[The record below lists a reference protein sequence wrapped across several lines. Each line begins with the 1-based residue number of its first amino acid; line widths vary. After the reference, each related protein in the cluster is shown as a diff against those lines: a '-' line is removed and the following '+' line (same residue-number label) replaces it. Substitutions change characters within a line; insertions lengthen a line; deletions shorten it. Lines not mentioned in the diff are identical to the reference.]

1 MAGRATLSFIGP
13 EEVFLSGEPEVTY
26 FVEKYQARTPFASR
40 VDVVPFYENHAN
52 FGTEKVLTLPR
63 SGDLITNIYL
73 RVELPAGA
81 VVLDSAGTLL
91 FSYIELY
98 FGSELIERL
107 WGEYI
112 EMRSDLGVPAAMQ
125 PGLSTLV
132 GKNLTFSGPANP
144 SYTIQLP
151 FSIMKKGIP
160 LCAFRE
166 DVTLRFL
173 WNPTSVF
180 LAPTSP
186 RISQFFS
193 AHLNIEY
200 TYISDYEINYLRRP
214 HIQIIEQVQLA
225 NYFSY
230 KNGGAARVFQTN
242 LDFYNQVKELYF
254 VLQNDTALGYDYS
267 IGATGS
273 STSIGTGDILSNL
286 ELKFNNVER
295 IYGNVGSPTFLRIIQ
310 PMEYHTRLPDR
321 LFYLYSF
328 CIEPESEIPSGVVNF
343 SLINNQNIKFTLL
356 PNPNNVNIR
365 IYARSYNFLQFG
377 NGSVSTMFSN
387 FF

>member
-26 FVEKYQARTPFASR
+26 FIQKYQARTPFASR
-40 VDVVPFYENHAN
+40 VDVVPFYENVLN

-73 RVELPAGA
+73 RAEIPANA
-81 VVLDSAGTLL
+81 IVLDSAGTLL

-112 EMRSDLGVPAAMQ
+112 EIASDLGVPAAMQ

-132 GKNLTFSGPANP
+132 GKNLKFSSPANS
-144 SYTIQLP
+144 SYTIKLP
-151 FSIMKKGIP
+151 FSILKRGIP
-160 LCAFRE
+160 ICDFRE
-166 DVTLRFL
+166 DVTLRIA

-186 RISQFFS
+186 RISPIFQ
-193 AHLNIEY
+193 AHLNVEY
-200 TYISDYEINYLRRP
+200 TYISDFEIDYLRRP

-230 KNGGAARVFQTN
+230 KSSAPRVFQTDIN
-242 LDFYNQVKELYF
+242 FYNQVKELYF

-267 IGATGS
+267 IVANGS

-295 IYGNVGSPTFLRIIQ
+295 IYGNVGSPTFLGIIQ

-321 LFYLYSF
+321 IFYTYSF
-328 CIEPESEIPSGVVNF
+328 CIEPESDVPSGSVNF

-377 NGSVSTMFSN
+377 YGSVSPLFSN